1 MLQFREDD
9 PFLFGIKIFCS
20 LVILFY
26 LLVTAV
32 FVIIDSVAT
41 VTFRLLTIFLI
52 LDQSSRVS
60 NDITRI
66 SNK

>member
-1 MLQFREDD
+1 MDNMWAPMTEDPYLQFREDD
-9 PFLFGIKIFCS
+9 PFLFGIKIFCG

-41 VTFRLLTIFLI
+41 VTFR
-52 LDQSSRVS
+52 
-60 NDITRI
+60 
-66 SNK
+66 

>member
-1 MLQFREDD
+1 MWTPMADPVLQFREDD

-41 VTFRLLTIFLI
+41 VTFRFFTIFKNGKI
-52 LDQSSRVS
+52 
-60 NDITRI
+60 
-66 SNK
+66 